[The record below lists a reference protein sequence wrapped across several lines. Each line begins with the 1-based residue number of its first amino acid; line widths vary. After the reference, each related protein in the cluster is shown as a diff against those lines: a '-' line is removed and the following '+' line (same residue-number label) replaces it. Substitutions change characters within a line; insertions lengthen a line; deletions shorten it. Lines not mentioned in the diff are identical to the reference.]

1 MKSRLLFISST
12 AIFLTVFLLFFH
24 GILHAEAL
32 PRVPSWIELTK
43 ISDRVIRNG
52 LPATIFSLNSL
63 QSPDT
68 VEHFFRT
75 YWHDR
80 GERVDN
86 VRGATF
92 ANWKV
97 LSHLEDKKLY
107 TLQLIIDDAPGTMGY
122 LAVSELTKV
131 KGRYD
136 NCLIPM
142 LKGTTIADQVVFM
155 DDGQESRVVQL
166 VNEFELQENREF
178 YLTTYTEQG
187 WTTKLNRQEDNCILL
202 HFNKRNQA
210 VEIVLSRIDT
220 STRIVVTTVQN
231 S

>member
-1 MKSRLLFISST
+1 
-12 AIFLTVFLLFFH
+12 
-24 GILHAEAL
+24 L

-52 LPATIFSLNSL
+52 LPATIFSLNSYR
-63 QSPDT
+63 SPDN
-68 VEHFFRT
+68 VEQFFRT
-75 YWHDR
+75 YWQDR
-80 GERVDN
+80 GERGDN

-122 LAVSELTKV
+122 LAVSELNKA
-131 KGRYD
+131 KGRYGQ
-136 NCLIPM
+136 CPIPR

-166 VNEFELQENREF
+166 VNKFELRENREF

-187 WTTKLNRQEDNCILL
+187 WTTELNRHEGVSILL
-202 HFNKRNQA
+202 RFSKRNRA
-210 VEIVLSRIDT
+210 VEIVLSRINT
-220 STRIVVTTVQN
+220 STRIVATTVQN